1 MQPPAPP
8 APSSHHGRQEARS
21 DHGDAGRPRRGRGE
35 FSGPRADS
43 RGPAAPP
50 RPAVEGTVT
59 ADPGHDVSLA
69 TGQEAELSTK
79 DITVR
84 YTRLVEDSRCKPGLH
99 CIWEGDAAV
108 AVTLT
113 QPGRGEHTDTQ
124 LHTGRRGPHA
134 TTFAAA
140 QVELVGVSVRG
151 DRITLRVT

>member
-1 MQPPAPP
+1 MDAKRL
-8 APSSHHGRQEARS
+8 ALTMGTLVVLAASAGSSVALAQT
-21 DHGDAGRPRRGRGE
+21 
-35 FSGPRADS
+35 SG
-43 RGPAAPP
+43 GPGAPP
-50 RPAVEGTVT
+50 RPAAAGTVT

-79 DITVR
+79 DVTVR

-99 CIWEGDAAV
+99 CFWEGDAVV

-113 QPGRGEHTDTQ
+113 QPGRGEHADAQ
-124 LHTGRRGPHA
+124 LHTGRRGPRD

-140 QVELVGVSVRG
+140 RVELVGVSRGG

>member
-1 MQPPAPP
+1 MDAKRL
-8 APSSHHGRQEARS
+8 ALTMGTLVVLAAGAGSSVALAQTHG
-21 DHGDAGRPRRGRGE
+21 
-35 FSGPRADS
+35 
-43 RGPAAPP
+43 GPAAPP

-99 CIWEGDAAV
+99 CIWEGDATV

>member
-1 MQPPAPP
+1 MDAKRLALTMGTLVVLAAGAGGSVALAQT
-8 APSSHHGRQEARS
+8 HGGS
-21 DHGDAGRPRRGRGE
+21 
-35 FSGPRADS
+35 
-43 RGPAAPP
+43 AAPP

-84 YTRLVEDSRCKPGLH
+84 YTRLVQDSRCKPGLH
-99 CIWEGDAAV
+99 CIWEGDATV

-113 QPGRGEHTDTQ
+113 QLGRGEHTDAQ
-124 LHTGRRGPHA
+124 LHSGRRGPHV

>member
-1 MQPPAPP
+1 MDAKRL
-8 APSSHHGRQEARS
+8 ALTMGTLVVLAAGAGSSVALAQTHG
-21 DHGDAGRPRRGRGE
+21 
-35 FSGPRADS
+35 
-43 RGPAAPP
+43 GPAAPP

-99 CIWEGDAAV
+99 CIWEGDATV

-113 QPGRGEHTDTQ
+113 QLGRGEHTDTE
-124 LHTGRRGPHA
+124 LHTGRRGPHG

-140 QVELVGVSVRG
+140 RVELVGVSVRG